1 MLSSI
6 FKALW
11 IPFAERYQD
20 KSRKI
25 LRDVQNSSE
34 IVDPDFITIIVHVL
48 GLVSSSGRRLLKSK
62 RSMISNIVK
71 SQLSAFKDSSVIST
85 RTSSLM
91 ATLGGIV
98 LYFLKIDCNLFFYS
112 LSCTS
117 RYRGHCTPVPG
128 HVPEHHLKPIE
139 CQDMGWNIHIV
150 VMQVWAWSDNTW
162 SGQSVEFERRI
173 INLQTGNYR
182 VSQKIV
188 LLSGFEILTMEGRGV
203 FRGNI
208 FRYFT

>member
-1 MLSSI
+1 MFRTQVKLLIQILSQSL
-6 FKALW
+6 FM
-11 IPFAERYQD
+11 F
-20 KSRKI
+20 
-25 LRDVQNSSE
+25 
-34 IVDPDFITIIVHVL
+34 
-48 GLVSSSGRRLLKSK
+48 LVSSSGRRLLKSK

-71 SQLSAFKDSSVIST
+71 SPLSTFKDSSVIST
-85 RTSSLM
+85 RTSLLM

-203 FRGNI
+203 FRDNI